1 MSRVTSDPSNR
12 PGLLDAAAPLQDH
25 RPSLRLRRGLIRF
38 GAAAVAA
45 GLIAL
50 VVPGTAAP
58 QFGNIVVDTTA
69 DGNDGECARDCTL
82 REAIALADQ
91 SQGQFVSL
99 RPGVYRLTLGP
110 LVLTNDTVFGVSFS
124 GNNSAGARS
133 TIIDARGSGR
143 AIEVPAGSTSVLAG
157 VTIRGGNAASGGA
170 AFVAAGGQLSL
181 YAAIVKDN
189 VASGRGGGVANSGN
203 FTAFST
209 TFNGNRAAAGG
220 AISSEAASNTF
231 IYTSTL
237 SGNTA
242 SGNGGAIVA
251 SATVALQRTTLARN
265 TAAQG
270 GGFFDESG
278 AVQQMLGTLLAGNSG
293 GSCAGFT
300 SNRTQWITNL
310 SDDSS
315 CAFDPGQGTNGSDPQ
330 IGALANNGGPTDTHA
345 LSQGSPAINGV
356 DPSFCPAGTPDQ
368 RNAPAPDTCDIGSY
382 EFGARVPPSQ
392 LPPPEAGETVNVS
405 EARGIVK
412 IKLPGSDEFFDLED
426 AQQVPV
432 GSTFDTSKGRVNL
445 IAAGQQR
452 SWFYQGVFKL
462 GQGKGARP
470 LSTLSLT
477 GRLACGRSAN
487 IAAKRKRRLWGDG
500 KGKFRTKGKHSAAT
514 VVGTRWLVEDRCNGT
529 LTKVVKGKVRV
540 RDFRARRTVVVRAG
554 KQYFARA
561 R

>member
-1 MSRVTSDPSNR
+1 LRSRR
-12 PGLLDAAAPLQDH
+12 A
-25 RPSLRLRRGLIRF
+25 LIRF

-69 DGNDGECARDCTL
+69 DGNDGECAQDCTL
-82 REAIALADQ
+82 REAIAVADQ
-91 SQGQFVSL
+91 SQGQFVSI

-110 LVLTNDTVFGVSFS
+110 LVLGNDTVFGVNAGS
-124 GNNSAGARS
+124 NSAGART

-143 AIEVPAGSTSVLAG
+143 AIEVPSGATAVVAG
-157 VTIRGGNAASGGA
+157 VTITGGNAPTGGG

-181 YAAIVKDN
+181 YAAIVRGN
-189 VASGRGGGVANSGN
+189 TTSGRGGGVANSGN
-203 FTAFST
+203 FSAFNT
-209 TFNGNRAAAGG
+209 TFNGNSAANGG
-220 AISSEAASNTF
+220 AISSETGGNTF
-231 IYTSTL
+231 LYTSTL

-242 SGNGGAIVA
+242 SGNGGGIAA
-251 SATVALQRTTLARN
+251 SGSVGLQRMTIARN

-270 GGFFDESG
+270 GGFFDETG
-278 AVQQMLGTLLAGNSG
+278 AVQVMYGTLLAGNTG

-300 SNRTQWITNL
+300 SSRNPWTTNL
-310 SDDSS
+310 SDDAT
-315 CAFDPGQGTNGSDPQ
+315 CAFAAGQGTNGADPQ
-330 IGALANNGGPTDTHA
+330 IGALANNGGGTDTHA

-356 DPSFCPAGTPDQ
+356 DPNLCPQGSPDQ

-382 EFGARVPPSQ
+382 EFGAQVPPSV

-405 EARGIVK
+405 ESRGRVRIR
-412 IKLPGSDEFFDLED
+412 LPGSDEFFELED

-452 SWFYQGVFKL
+452 SWFYRGVFKL
-462 GQGKGARP
+462 GQGKGRKP
-470 LSTLSLT
+470 LSTLTLTGSLT
-477 GRLACGRSAN
+477 CGKSAN
-487 IAAKRKRRLWGDG
+487 IAAKKKRRLWGDG
-500 KGKFRTKGKHSAAT
+500 KGRFRTKGKHSAAT
-514 VVGTRWLVEDRCNGT
+514 VVGTKWLVEDRCNGT

-540 RDFRARRTVVVRAG
+540 RDFRARRTVTVRAG
-554 KQYFARA
+554 KQYLARA